1 MVNVRLAQDWT
12 DGTGTAHSAGE
23 LIEVD
28 AATLA
33 ELEASGVV
41 GGGEWAGPTGGSGG
55 SGDWAGP
62 TGGGTGSAEWAGPTG
77 GSGGTDWAGPTGG
90 GND

>member
-12 DGTGTAHSAGE
+12 DGTGAAYSAGDMV
-23 LIEVD
+23 EVD

-33 ELEASGVV
+33 ELESSGVV
-41 GGGEWAGPTGGSGG
+41 
-55 SGDWAGP
+55 
-62 TGGGTGSAEWAGPTG
+62 EWAGPTG

-90 GND
+90 GGDANWAGPTGGGGT